1 MSRGKKKK
9 LFSREVQPC
18 IKNFTV
24 LGKNEQK
31 KKENSVLGPEELRE
45 VYVEQL
51 DKPKAGKLL

>member
-1 MSRGKKKK
+1 MSRGKKK

-24 LGKNEQK
+24 LGKNEQKK